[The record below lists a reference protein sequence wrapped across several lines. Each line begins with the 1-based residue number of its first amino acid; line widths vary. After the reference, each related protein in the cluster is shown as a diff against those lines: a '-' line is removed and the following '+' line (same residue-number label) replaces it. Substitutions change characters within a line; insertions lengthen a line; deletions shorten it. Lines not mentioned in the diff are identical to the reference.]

1 MDTVLLKEQKFG
13 KNILKLQR
21 YSELMVRKVKEG
33 YSLINLLQQYGTGKH
48 PGSSYKN
55 LSD

>member
-1 MDTVLLKEQKFG
+1 
-13 KNILKLQR
+13 
-21 YSELMVRKVKEG
+21 MVRKVKEG